1 MVMQA
6 LKADQLLKITEEIR
20 DFEQV
25 TATTGEN
32 FFFTK
37 YWKAQKT
44 LCGIALERKNLQDTT
59 FEDKLFQEV
68 ELETEADECLHSMTL
83 D

>member
-1 MVMQA
+1 LRVQSRREEPIDFLAKPVLMIGGLMPISADFLQSKKEHRHSFMVMQA

-37 YWKAQKT
+37 YWKA
-44 LCGIALERKNLQDTT
+44 
-59 FEDKLFQEV
+59 
-68 ELETEADECLHSMTL
+68 
-83 D
+83 